1 MKQITCMYCGEDL
14 PAAAKSIGK
23 TVRCPACNHK
33 MRIRPPAPS
42 KPQPREKDKTTKA
55 AQWEGKSDKEIA
67 EQLLAT
73 PLSKVERQ
81 RQAIRDSISFLLP
94 RYDDL
99 TLFALAVTVLMLLAT
114 NADLR
119 EIVTAAVSGG
129 MHSDLVP
136 WLAVA
141 VLGMAFSLFN
151 VFFQREKSDL
161 EKGTMLIFAVGVTA
175 GTAIWASDVMLAQSR
190 GWLLIFPAW
199 NAANGA
205 LLLFLFRLGLV
216 DTSCIADL
224 KASLVQIAV
233 TIVSIAILVAVC
245 QYVFRLHVAITFS
258 IAVGYT
264 MSLLGSLRDVFGL
277 HPCDG

>member
-1 MKQITCMYCGEDL
+1 MDRCSFCGREKRDTNLLIAGISGHICDSCIEQAHSILQEEIKKKSEFDVNQIKL
-14 PAAAKSIGK
+14 
-23 TVRCPACNHK
+23 
-33 MRIRPPAPS
+33 S
-42 KPQPREKDKTTKA
+42 KPA
-55 AQWEGKSDKEIA
+55 EI
-67 EQLLAT
+67 
-73 PLSKVERQ
+73 KK
-81 RQAIRDSISFLLP
+81 FLDMYVIGTWLIYP
-94 RYDDL
+94 N
-99 TLFALAVTVLMLLAT
+99 LFFG
-114 NADLR
+114 
-119 EIVTAAVSGG
+119 I
-129 MHSDLVP
+129 
-136 WLAVA
+136 AVA